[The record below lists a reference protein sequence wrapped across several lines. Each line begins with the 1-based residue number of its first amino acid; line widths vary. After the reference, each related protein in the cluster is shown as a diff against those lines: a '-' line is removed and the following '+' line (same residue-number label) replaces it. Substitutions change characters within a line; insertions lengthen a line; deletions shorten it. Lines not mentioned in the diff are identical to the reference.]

1 VRWQF
6 TVTGLSLCNST
17 TQLDDGLLNVTI
29 WSGFGLLDFIRK
41 RRTLYD
47 GSPVQL
53 EVLAAALR
61 LKV

>member
-1 VRWQF
+1 
-6 TVTGLSLCNST
+6 
-17 TQLDDGLLNVTI
+17 VTI